1 MRFALNSVGGV
12 KIGEGGGGPY
22 PLADLDRGFHF
33 RQDTGGNQRMVT
45 KVNLIDKLHND
56 HDLAN

>member
-1 MRFALNSVGGV
+1 MMFALNSVGG
-12 KIGEGGGGPY
+12 GQNRGRGGPY

-45 KVNLIDKLHND
+45 KVNLIDKLHTD

>member
-1 MRFALNSVGGV
+1 MMFALNSVGGGS
-12 KIGEGGGGPY
+12 KSGKGGGPY

-45 KVNLIDKLHND
+45 KVNLIDKLHTD

>member
-1 MRFALNSVGGV
+1 MMFALNSVGGGV
-12 KIGEGGGGPY
+12 KIGEGGGPY
-22 PLADLDRGFHF
+22 PLADLDRRFHF

-45 KVNLIDKLHND
+45 KVNLIDKLHTD